1 MNENHMPK
9 IVDENNIGE
18 YIRAVSTILEDQRA
32 TDIELLHVAKLTTM
46 ADYFIICSGN
56 SVTHIRALSEAVE
69 HELETKFGLRP
80 HHIEGYS
87 AANWI
92 LMDYGFLV
100 VHIFHRETRQFY
112 SLSRLWNDPGQENQA
127 EGKQGEEI

>member
-1 MNENHMPK
+1 MSENKAPRT
-9 IVDENNIGE
+9 VDESNMQQ
-18 YIRAVSTILEDQRA
+18 YIESARTILDDQRA
-32 TDIELLHVAKLTTM
+32 SDIEVLHVAKMTTM

-56 SVTHIRALSEAVE
+56 STTHIRALSEAVE
-69 HELETKFGLRP
+69 HELETKYGLRP

-100 VHIFHRETRQFY
+100 VHIFHKETRQFY
-112 SLSRLWNDPGQENQA
+112 SLSRLWNEPGQA
-127 EGKQGEEI
+127 EPKA